1 MYEGKKV
8 LPLSM
13 NNYRLLFN
21 SCQIAKFGKDEL
33 REYEGSKHIV
43 VMRNGHIY
51 TMDVID
57 EDGEKTIISLIIY
70 SHRYKSSYWL
80 SQIQGRRAST
90 SQIYK
95 QLKQIV
101 DETNSAADI
110 PVAVLTTTD
119 RDTCAR
125 AMQKLRARN
134 ERSLNLVESAIVVL
148 CLDDNEA
155 NTDKDIIETI
165 QFGDGGNR

>member
-57 EDGEKTIISLIIY
+57 ENGEKTIISLIIY
-70 SHRYKSSYWL
+70 SHRYKS
-80 SQIQGRRAST
+80 IVIGC
-90 SQIYK
+90 
-95 QLKQIV
+95 LKFKAAELPPV
-101 DETNSAADI
+101 KYTNS
-110 PVAVLTTTD
+110 
-119 RDTCAR
+119 
-125 AMQKLRARN
+125 
-134 ERSLNLVESAIVVL
+134 
-148 CLDDNEA
+148 
-155 NTDKDIIETI
+155 
-165 QFGDGGNR
+165 